1 MLQTIRARLDSNLA
15 AALDVQLQLEQSL
28 SENTQEQSGINGRI
42 SLAQYQIATLD
53 DKISSLVDDIA
64 ATQDAVDRD
73 RAEAALMARSLY
85 FTPDSMLSAMLSA
98 GSLNEVITTASDNLV
113 AGARARAVEDRLNSE
128 LKRLADEKA
137 AATADRIEK
146 QKIEEGLQAH
156 LNRLIA
162 LQASQEDLAVRVAEQ
177 LDQLRGQ
184 AGGLLIQSPDLSQ
197 QVLATLDAQQAMIL
211 AAASQQIWSQV
222 EVWVETAGLK
232 APQPPPTSAHSH
244 SRLIWP
250 EPGAIISQG
259 FGPTSLVLAPP
270 FGGYPHFHTGID
282 LAAPEMTP
290 VLAADDGIV
299 AVVGSGNYG
308 YGNYVVVEHR
318 DGMLSLYGHL
328 HQSLVRVGDQVAQ
341 RQPIGYEGSSG
352 NSTGPHVHFEVRI
365 NGQPVDPTGY
375 LPPGG
380 P

>member
-1 MLQTIRARLDSNLA
+1 
-15 AALDVQLQLEQSL
+15 VQLQLEQSL

-53 DKISSLVDDIA
+53 DKISSLTDEIA
-64 ATQDAVDRD
+64 ATQDAIDRD
-73 RAEAALMARSLY
+73 RAEAALMARALY
-85 FTPDSMLSAMLSA
+85 FTPESMLFSLLTA

-113 AGARARAVEDRLNSE
+113 AGARARAVEDRLNTE

-137 AATADRIEK
+137 AATADRLEK

-156 LNRLIA
+156 LKRLIE
-162 LQASQEDLAVRVAEQ
+162 LQASQEDLAVRVADQ
-177 LDQLRGQ
+177 LDQLRGT
-184 AGGLLIQSPDLSQ
+184 AGGLNLQNPDLSQ
-197 QVLATLDAQQAMIL
+197 QILATLDAQQEAIL

-222 EVWVETAGLK
+222 QVWVETAGLK
-232 APQPPPTSAHSH
+232 APQPPPTSTHSH
-244 SRLIWP
+244 TRLIWP
-250 EPGAIISQG
+250 EPGAVISQG
-259 FGPTSLVLAPP
+259 FGPSSLVLEPP

-290 VLAADDGIV
+290 VLAADDGTV

-308 YGNYVVVEHR
+308 YGNYVVIAHR

-328 HQSLVRVGDQVAQ
+328 HQSVVKGGDQVAQ
-341 RQPIGYEGSSG
+341 GQQIGYEGSTG

-365 NGQPVDPTGY
+365 NGQPVDPALY
-375 LPPGG
+375 LPPG